1 MDTDVKKK
9 ILRMIPYGIYVLTA
23 RSAEGEV
30 AAATVNWLTQVSFEP
45 PLVAM
50 GVKPDSGAYAAL
62 KDSDGFALNFLGKGQ
77 QGLAFTFFKPADLA
91 DGKISGEV
99 YREGGNGAPLLDSA
113 LAGAEFSVVEIVE
126 KGDHHTVIGEVVA
139 VHGGTG
145 IEGRPD
151 EAGLHMRDL
160 GEKVFY
166 GG

>member
-1 MDTDVKKK
+1 MDSDLKKQV
-9 ILRMIPYGIYVLTA
+9 LRMIPYGIYVLTA
-23 RSAEGEV
+23 KSADGGI
-30 AAATVNWLTQVSFEP
+30 AAATVNWLTQVSFDP

-62 KDSDGFALNFLGKGQ
+62 KDSGGFALNFLGKGQ
-77 QGLAFTFFKPADLA
+77 QGLAFTFFKPAELA
-91 DGKISGEV
+91 DGTISGEA
-99 YREGGNGAPLLDSA
+99 YRDGIHGAPLLDSA

-126 KGDHHTVIGEVVA
+126 KGDHHTVIGEIVA

-151 EAGLHMRDL
+151 DAGLHMRDL